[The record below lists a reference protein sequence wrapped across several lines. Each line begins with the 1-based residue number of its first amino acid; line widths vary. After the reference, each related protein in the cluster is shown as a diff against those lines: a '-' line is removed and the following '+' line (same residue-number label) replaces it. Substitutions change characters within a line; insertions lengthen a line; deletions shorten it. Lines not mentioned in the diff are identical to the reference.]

1 MAFVEGGSEGIGSF
15 SSGIDADA
23 ALEYEA
29 RQTLVETVFETDEE
43 VIAEYDR
50 LREAL
55 DAQTLGLFD
64 RERVISDSMTG
75 AVAVVEEKAL
85 AIEQAKRELEAF
97 EAGSQIYVEGVIFPI
112 QWPYEVPLID
122 SWGFPA

>member
-1 MAFVEGGSEGIGSF
+1 H
-15 SSGIDADA
+15 
-23 ALEYEA
+23 EA

-64 RERVISDSMTG
+64 REQVNRDSMVG
-75 AVAVVEEKAL
+75 AVAVVEEKAS
-85 AIEQAKRELEAF
+85 AIEQAERELEAF
-97 EAGSQIYVEGVIFPI
+97 AAGS
-112 QWPYEVPLID
+112 
-122 SWGFPA
+122 